1 MCVCWCV
8 AAQVYREDMYL
19 WEVYLKLKKCLVLSA
34 VTFFGDSVP
43 CQALL
48 ALLVL
53 VASMIISRQLPFRY
67 SRNNVLQVIM
77 STSLI
82 SSPPPLFSSSCA

>member
-1 MCVCWCV
+1 MCVV

-34 VTFFGDSVP
+34 VTFFGDSVS

-67 SRNNVLQVIM
+67 ARNNVLQVRVL
-77 STSLI
+77 SFLHPS
-82 SSPPPLFSSSCA
+82 FSD